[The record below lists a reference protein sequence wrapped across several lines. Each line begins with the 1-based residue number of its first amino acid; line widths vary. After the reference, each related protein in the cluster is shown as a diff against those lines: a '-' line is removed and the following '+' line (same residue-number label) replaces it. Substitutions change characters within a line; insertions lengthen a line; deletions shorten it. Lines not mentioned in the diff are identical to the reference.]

1 MSTDTGTVSVSIQLG
16 RKNHKGHGILIG
28 TIYRGQQMF
37 PVKKKSLLMFLALWV
52 KSSL

>member
-1 MSTDTGTVSVSIQLG
+1 MSTDTGTVSVRVQLG

-37 PVKKKSLLMFLALWV
+37 PIKKKTLLMFLALWV